1 MKYYYKLL
9 MILALAVSIHS
20 CQDDDTEFG
29 DIITP
34 SNLTINADL
43 QGQSVAD
50 PNGDGTGIVVF
61 SASSDNTLNYTYDFG
76 DGRTGTT
83 FNGVIEHR
91 FVELGV
97 ISYNVTVTATGTG
110 GAATTQTIVIDV
122 LSTFD
127 DAEAKQ
133 FLTGGTSKTWY
144 WSVAENGHWGV
155 GPSSP
160 DQIPGQSPEAYYTP
174 AFFPVPAFGRYCDDL
189 TECFYEDEMVFTM
202 DGNNVSYELKNFGAT
217 YFHNT
222 YLSEFGGPSAD
233 NPNNADECLPFTAP
247 APGVITFVPTTD
259 TVVPA
264 DQSRKT
270 TMLLPN
276 DNFISWYV
284 GATEYEILE
293 ITENRMVL
301 RCVQANDPAL
311 AWYHTLTTDVPVN
324 PNPTCS

>member
-1 MKYYYKLL
+1 MVL
-9 MILALAVSIHS
+9 MLAVSIQS
-20 CQDDDTEFG
+20 CQEDDTEFG
-29 DIITP
+29 DITTP
-34 SNLTINADL
+34 SNLVVSSEI
-43 QGQSVAD
+43 QGQSVSD
-50 PNGDGTGIVVF
+50 PNGNGTGIVVF
-61 SASSDNTLNYTYDFG
+61 NASADNALNYSFDFG
-76 DGRTGTT
+76 DGRTGTS
-83 FNGVIEHR
+83 FNGMLEHR
-91 FVELGV
+91 FVQLGV
-97 ISYNVTVTATGTG
+97 NSYNVTITATGTAG
-110 GAATTQTIVIDV
+110 VATTETIVIDV

-133 FLTGGTSKTWY
+133 FLTGGASKTWY

-155 GPSSP
+155 GPTEL
-160 DQIPGQSPEAYYTP
+160 IGNQSPESYYTP
-174 AFFPVPAFGRYCDDL
+174 AFFAVPAYGRYCDDL

-202 DGNNVSYELKNFGAT
+202 DGNNVIYELKNFGAT

-233 NPNNADECLPFTAP
+233 NPNNSDECLPFTAP
-247 APGVITFVPTTD
+247 APGTITFVPTID

-284 GATEYEILE
+284 GASEYEILE